1 MDKAAPNKNRRSPV
15 VVEYEPRA
23 RVYVGWTLVGLGA
36 VGLVPLN
43 MDWYEILQPFLL
55 AVLVLGIAV
64 LLSGFQSIGWRL
76 ELVSNI
82 LYYQKF
88 NLYMSWKQRR
98 SKEYTINTTNID
110 KVVVG
115 PKVVSIQYNGNK
127 QLSFTSYWT
136 SSARMRKLNDLA
148 KRIHQES

>member
-1 MDKAAPNKNRRSPV
+1 V
-15 VVEYEPRA
+15 VVVYEPRI
-23 RVYVGWTLVGLGA
+23 RVYVGWSLVGLGA
-36 VGLVPLN
+36 IGLVPFN
-43 MDWYEILQPFLL
+43 MDWYVLLQPLLL

-64 LLSGFQSIGWRL
+64 LLSGFQTIGWRL
-76 ELVSNI
+76 ELVSNT

-98 SKEYTINTTNID
+98 SKEYTINTASID

-115 PKVVSIQYNGNK
+115 PKVVSIHYNGNK

-136 SSARMRKLNDLA
+136 STSRMRKLNDLA
-148 KRIHQES
+148 KRIYKEA

>member
-1 MDKAAPNKNRRSPV
+1 MV
-15 VVEYEPRA
+15 VVYEPRI
-23 RVYVGWTLVGLGA
+23 RVYVGWSLVGLGA
-36 VGLVPLN
+36 IGLVPFN
-43 MDWYEILQPFLL
+43 MDWYVLLQPLLL

-64 LLSGFQSIGWRL
+64 LLSGFQTIGWRL
-76 ELVSNI
+76 ELVSNT

-98 SKEYTINTTNID
+98 SKEYTINTASID

-115 PKVVSIQYNGNK
+115 PKVVSIHYNGNK

-136 SSARMRKLNDLA
+136 STSRMRKLNDLA
-148 KRIHQES
+148 KRIYKEA

>member
-15 VVEYEPRA
+15 VVEYEHRA

-36 VGLVPLN
+36 VGLVPFN

-76 ELVSNI
+76 ELVGNT

-98 SKEYTINTTNID
+98 SKEYTINTANID

-115 PKVVSIQYNGNK
+115 PKVVSIHYNGNK

-148 KRIHQES
+148 KRIHQEA

>member
-1 MDKAAPNKNRRSPV
+1 
-15 VVEYEPRA
+15 
-23 RVYVGWTLVGLGA
+23 
-36 VGLVPLN
+36 
-43 MDWYEILQPFLL
+43 MDWYVLLQPLLL

-64 LLSGFQSIGWRL
+64 LLSGFQTIGWRL
-76 ELVSNI
+76 ELVSNT

-98 SKEYTINTTNID
+98 SKEYTINTASID

-115 PKVVSIQYNGNK
+115 PKVVSIHYNGNK

-136 SSARMRKLNDLA
+136 STSRMRKLNDLA
-148 KRIHQES
+148 KRIYKEA